1 MNLSYVVSEKIK
13 IIIIIMYVV
22 MRGIY
27 QLSDSD
33 SKTDTDSLTLTLKI
47 AVDLKRLIILRFL
60 LKNAFIACIYIR
72 KLFFKNFYKKM
83 KKLSNFLTV
92 FLILDKFYL
101 RFQKSFIL
109 QLQNLLFFILFYQF
123 ILQLTQYYIFYFY
136 MQFIKII

>member
-13 IIIIIMYVV
+13 IIIIIIMYVV

-60 LKNAFIACIYIR
+60 LMNAFIACIYIR

-83 KKLSNFLTV
+83 KKLSNFLTL
-92 FLILDKFYL
+92 FLILDKFYV

-109 QLQNLLFFILFYQF
+109 QLQNLLFILFYQL
-123 ILQLTQYYIFYFY
+123 ILQLNQYSIFYFY
-136 MQFIKII
+136 IQFIKII

>member
-1 MNLSYVVSEKIK
+1 
-13 IIIIIMYVV
+13 

-83 KKLSNFLTV
+83 KKLSNFLPL
-92 FLILDKFYL
+92 FLIFDKFYV

-109 QLQNLLFFILFYQF
+109 QLQNLLFILFYQL
-123 ILQLTQYYIFYFY
+123 ILQLIQYSIFYFY
-136 MQFIKII
+136 IQFIKII